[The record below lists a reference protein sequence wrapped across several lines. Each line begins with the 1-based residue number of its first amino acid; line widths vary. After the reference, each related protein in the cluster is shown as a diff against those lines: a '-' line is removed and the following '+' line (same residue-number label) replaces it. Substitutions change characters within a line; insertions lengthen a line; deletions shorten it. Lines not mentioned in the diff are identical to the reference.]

1 MRVVVRVGMIERLV
15 DRVLMEMH
23 WLDVVLV
30 IVGVVKAAMSRVVS
44 RVVQIRVI
52 IRFVSLSSVSL
63 SIDVRGF

>member
-52 IRFVSLSSVSL
+52 IRFVSWSSVSL

>member
-15 DRVLMEMH
+15 DRVLMEVH

-52 IRFVSLSSVSL
+52 IRFVSCCSVSL

>member
-52 IRFVSLSSVSL
+52 IRFVSCCSVSL